1 MRQSQRERFDRIF
14 DYARGFA
21 DAGTMMVTPRII
33 EVIILSAILEM
44 LGEID
49 EIKERVQLLEEKTEE
64 TAPDEQNWMAPG
76 L

>member
-1 MRQSQRERFDRIF
+1 
-14 DYARGFA
+14 
-21 DAGTMMVTPRII
+21 MMVTPRII